1 MTYRSENKY
10 ERGMCFKLYI
20 VLHDFIP
27 FMVTSPV
34 ATKLYHCM
42 NQARKIKNI
51 QLMMIYNKLAT
62 IFLEL
67 IYVTKWNEHNVHFER
82 GM

>member
-1 MTYRSENKY
+1 MTCAAYRSENKY
-10 ERGMCFKLYI
+10 ERGMGYKHYI
-20 VLHDFIP
+20 VFHDFIL
-27 FMVTSPV
+27 FMVTWPF

-51 QLMMIYNKLAT
+51 QLMMIYNKSVT

-67 IYVTKWNEHNVHFER
+67 IL
-82 GM
+82 